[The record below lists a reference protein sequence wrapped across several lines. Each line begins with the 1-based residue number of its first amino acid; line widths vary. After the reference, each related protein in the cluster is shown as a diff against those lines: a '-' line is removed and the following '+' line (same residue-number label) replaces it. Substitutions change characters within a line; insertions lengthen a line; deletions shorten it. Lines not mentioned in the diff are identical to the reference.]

1 MYMSVTMLAHTRKWG
16 HTRDIFLYLLFK
28 LIYIGNLSI
37 SEHRDLIQL
46 KKKTHDLV
54 SLFSAGKYLFP
65 FMHI

>member
-1 MYMSVTMLAHTRKWG
+1 MYMSVTMLAHTHKWG

-46 KKKTHDLV
+46 KKK
-54 SLFSAGKYLFP
+54 P
-65 FMHI
+65 MI